1 MAKSMKTPPAY
12 APSSVDHALRL
23 AQILQLDG
31 AITVSAAAER
41 LGVARSTAHRLLT
54 ALVYRDFAVQD
65 EDRTYRVGPIL
76 ALAERARSDVGALRA
91 AALGPM
97 RALVDRIDETVN
109 LSIRT
114 GRTVRFIASVE
125 CAQALRVG
133 SREGMV
139 FPAHQ
144 ASGGLITLAAL
155 SDRELETLYA
165 GDDRRDLGEEPPDLA
180 RLRVELRAVRR
191 SGVALNLERTERGVV
206 ALGHAVRDH
215 AGATIAALSISMP
228 GVRYSPDHL
237 TALIAALTTAT
248 DAITRAL
255 HGAGLDGS
263 DEQGAP
269 GEGGG

>member
-1 MAKSMKTPPAY
+1 MAKPMKTPPAY
-12 APSSVDHALRL
+12 APNSVDHALRL

-65 EDRTYRVGPIL
+65 EDRTYRVGPVL

-114 GRTVRFIASVE
+114 GRNVRFIASVE

-144 ASGGLITLAAL
+144 ATGGLVALAAL
-155 SDRELETLYA
+155 PDEELELLYA
-165 GDDRRDLGEEPPDLA
+165 ADRGDPAEEPPDLV
-180 RLRVELRAVRR
+180 RLRRELRSVRR
-191 SGVALNLERTERGVV
+191 SGVALNLERTERGLV
-206 ALGHAVRDH
+206 AVGCPVTDR
-215 AGATIAALSISMP
+215 AGATVAALSISMP
-228 GVRYSPDHL
+228 SVRHSPEQVPSL
-237 TALIAALTTAT
+237 VAALTATAE
-248 DAITRAL
+248 AITRAL
-255 HGAGLDGS
+255 
-263 DEQGAP
+263 
-269 GEGGG
+269 